1 MVYASLGSSI
11 HRGARVTAM
20 RAASPRVAPASSAS
34 ALRGGGGSRRGGFA
48 TLRRGAREGDG
59 DASGD
64 ASEGA
69 EAISSISSISSSGPP
84 QLDANERLRE
94 ALRREAARAPPSA
107 PPSSPREYRI
117 TVRGEEVV
125 RYTLPDFF
133 PDFNDTPLEAR
144 RGAGGGAA
152 DDRLE
157 SAGGSSRGSG
167 TYVWKR
173 GVLAGTERSDP
184 PEVIARRARERAS
197 SAASEGSASSSSS
210 ASGASSASSS
220 SSASVPGSG
229 ASSSASPPERDRRR
243 RVVIPPPP
251 GREALDAEAARFDAA
266 SGVLFA
272 LTVFFYAVSL
282 ALTTSRA
289 MTPLEPPPE
298 ESRLVERQYAY
309 ANDEGAV
316 RAKAR

>member
-1 MVYASLGSSI
+1 MVYASLGASI

-48 TLRRGAREGDG
+48 TLRRGAREGD
-59 DASGD
+59 GD

-144 RGAGGGAA
+144 RGAGGGGAA

-157 SAGGSSRGSG
+157 SAPGGSSRGSG

-184 PEVIARRARERAS
+184 PEVIARYARERAE
-197 SAASEGSASSSSS
+197 AASD
-210 ASGASSASSS
+210 GASSASSS
-220 SSASVPGSG
+220 AAASVPGSG
-229 ASSSASPPERDRRR
+229 ASSSASPPGRDRRR

>member
-1 MVYASLGSSI
+1 MVHASLGSSI

-59 DASGD
+59 DAS
-64 ASEGA
+64 EGA
-69 EAISSISSISSSGPP
+69 EAISSISSSGPP
-84 QLDANERLRE
+84 PLDANERLRE
-94 ALRREAARAPPSA
+94 ALRREAAREATRASPAAPTSA
-107 PPSSPREYRI
+107 SPSSPREYRI

-157 SAGGSSRGSG
+157 SAPGGSSRGSG

-184 PEVIARRARERAS
+184 PEVIARYARERAE
-197 SAASEGSASSSSS
+197 AASE
-210 ASGASSASSS
+210 GASSASSS
-220 SSASVPGSG
+220 SAASVSGSG
-229 ASSSASPPERDRRR
+229 ASSSASPPGRDRRR

>member
-48 TLRRGAREGDG
+48 TLRRGAREGD
-59 DASGD
+59 GD

-184 PEVIARRARERAS
+184 PEVIARYARERAE
-197 SAASEGSASSSSS
+197 AASE
-210 ASGASSASSS
+210 GASSASSS
-220 SSASVPGSG
+220 SSASVSGSG
-229 ASSSASPPERDRRR
+229 ASSSASPRSDRDRRR

>member
-1 MVYASLGSSI
+1 M
-11 HRGARVTAM
+11 
-20 RAASPRVAPASSAS
+20 
-34 ALRGGGGSRRGGFA
+34 
-48 TLRRGAREGDG
+48 
-59 DASGD
+59 
-64 ASEGA
+64 
-69 EAISSISSISSSGPP
+69 
-84 QLDANERLRE
+84 
-94 ALRREAARAPPSA
+94 
-107 PPSSPREYRI
+107 
-117 TVRGEEVV
+117 

-157 SAGGSSRGSG
+157 SAPGGSSRGSG

-184 PEVIARRARERAS
+184 PEVIARYARERAE
-197 SAASEGSASSSSS
+197 AASE
-210 ASGASSASSS
+210 GASSASSS

-229 ASSSASPPERDRRR
+229 ASSSASPPGRDRRR

>member
-1 MVYASLGSSI
+1 
-11 HRGARVTAM
+11 M

-69 EAISSISSISSSGPP
+69 EAISSISSSGAPP
-84 QLDANERLRE
+84 LDANERLRE

-184 PEVIARRARERAS
+184 PEVIARYARERAE
-197 SAASEGSASSSSS
+197 AASE
-210 ASGASSASSS
+210 GASSASSS
-220 SSASVPGSG
+220 SSASVSGSG
-229 ASSSASPPERDRRR
+229 ASSSAPPRSDRDRRR

>member
-1 MVYASLGSSI
+1 M
-11 HRGARVTAM
+11 
-20 RAASPRVAPASSAS
+20 
-34 ALRGGGGSRRGGFA
+34 
-48 TLRRGAREGDG
+48 
-59 DASGD
+59 
-64 ASEGA
+64 
-69 EAISSISSISSSGPP
+69 
-84 QLDANERLRE
+84 
-94 ALRREAARAPPSA
+94 
-107 PPSSPREYRI
+107 
-117 TVRGEEVV
+117 V

-157 SAGGSSRGSG
+157 SAPGGSSRGSG

-184 PEVIARRARERAS
+184 PEVIARYARERA
-197 SAASEGSASSSSS
+197 EASSD
-210 ASGASSASSS
+210 GASSASSS

-229 ASSSASPPERDRRR
+229 ASSSASPPRTRS
-243 RVVIPPPP
+243 PPPGRHPAPP

-316 RAKAR
+316 RAKARERERERERERLRSLEKATEGGHDQYRFA

>member
-48 TLRRGAREGDG
+48 TLRRGAREGD
-59 DASGD
+59 GD

-184 PEVIARRARERAS
+184 PEVIARYARERA
-197 SAASEGSASSSSS
+197 EASSE
-210 ASGASSASSS
+210 GASSASSS